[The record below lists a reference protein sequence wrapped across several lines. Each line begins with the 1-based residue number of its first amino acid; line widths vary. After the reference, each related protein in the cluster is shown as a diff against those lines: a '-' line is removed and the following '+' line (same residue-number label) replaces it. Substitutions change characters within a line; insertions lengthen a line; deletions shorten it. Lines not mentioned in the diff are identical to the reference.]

1 MLCLAFRSADS
12 QEQPIVDLHR
22 PFSPA
27 RFVIHECLLML
38 SIPRPV
44 TNLGLIPHPSIST
57 YPTSHTLAE
66 DFIKHSGMTFSSE
79 PLAEAHSGTG
89 RLPLGIK

>member
-22 PFSPA
+22 PFSLA
-27 RFVIHECLLML
+27 RFVIHESLLML
-38 SIPRPV
+38 SNPRFV
-44 TNLGLIPHPSIST
+44 TKLGLIPHPSISA
-57 YPTSHTLAE
+57 YPASHTRAE
-66 DFIKHSGMTFSSE
+66 DFLKHSGMTFSSE